1 MENVMSD
8 FNLVLFSDLTTDE
21 KLAQLE
27 AEGEKYQ
34 GLYVDMADK
43 EQRKFVKDQAS
54 FVNELLKKL
63 DRKRIDLSKQYKA
76 QVEAEAKEIKLR
88 LEKANSPFTAL
99 IDEWNAERKRI
110 LDEEK
115 RIQAEK
121 ELAEQIERDHEE
133 ALQLN
138 RLWDLEAKER
148 EAQRENERQQQAE
161 REKQIA
167 EKAAKQ
173 AAKQALIDAEN
184 ARQAQL
190 QREENARLKREADT
204 EHKKQINNAILSV
217 LVENGIT
224 EDDAKTVITLAAKGL
239 LPSIQINY

>member
-1 MENVMSD
+1 MSVVKD
-8 FNLVLFSDLTTDE
+8 EFKLVLFNDLTTDE

-54 FVNELLKKL
+54 FVNDLLKKL

-76 QVEAEAKEIKLR
+76 QVEAEAKEIKIR

-148 EAQRENERQQQAE
+148 EAQREAEKQAQIQ
-161 REKQIA
+161 REKDIA
-167 EKAAKQ
+167 EQ
-173 AAKQALIDAEN
+173 ARKQALIDAEN
-184 ARQAQL
+184 AKLAEQQRIGDERK
-190 QREENARLKREADT
+190 QREANKAYMAGV
-204 EHKKQINNAILSV
+204 NNSILAV
-217 LVENGIT
+217 LMQNGIS
-224 EDDAKTVITLAAKGL
+224 EQDGKTVIKLAAKGQ
-239 LPSIQINY
+239 LPQLTINY

>member
-1 MENVMSD
+1 MSD

-27 AEGEKYQ
+27 AEGEKYE
-34 GLYVDMADK
+34 GLYVDMSKKD
-43 EQRKFVKDQAS
+43 ERKFVKDQAT
-54 FVNELLKKL
+54 FVNDLLKKL

-76 QVEAEAKEIKLR
+76 QVEAEAKEIKAR
-88 LEKANSPFTAL
+88 LEKANSPFTTL

-115 RIQAEK
+115 RVQAEID
-121 ELAEQIERDHEE
+121 AQEQKDRDHEE

-138 RLWDLEAKER
+138 RLWDLEKVER
-148 EAQRENERQQQAE
+148 ERKREMERQQQAE

-167 EKAAKQ
+167 EQ
-173 AAKQALIDAEN
+173 AAKQDLIDAEN

-190 QREENARLKREADT
+190 QQEENARLNREGDT
-204 EHKKQINNAILSV
+204 EHKKQINNAILAT
-217 LVENGIT
+217 LVQNGIS
-224 EDDAKTVITLAAKGL
+224 EQDAKTMITLAAKGL
-239 LPSIQINY
+239 LQNITINY

>member
-1 MENVMSD
+1 MEKVMSD

-27 AEGEKYQ
+27 AEGKKYQ

-54 FVNELLKKL
+54 FVNDLLKKL
-63 DRKRIDLSKQYKA
+63 DRKRIDLSKQYKL

-121 ELAEQIERDHEE
+121 ELTEQIERDHEE

-148 EAQRENERQQQAE
+148 EMQRYTERKEQE
-161 REKQIA
+161 DREKQIA
-167 EKAAKQ
+167 EQ

-239 LPSIQINY
+239 LPNTQINY

>member
-1 MENVMSD
+1 MEKVMSD

-43 EQRKFVKDQAS
+43 EQRKFVKGQAS
-54 FVNELLKKL
+54 FVNDLLKKL

-121 ELAEQIERDHEE
+121 ELAEQIERAHEE

-138 RLWDLEAKER
+138 RLWDLETKVR
-148 EAQRENERQQQAE
+148 EAQREVDRKMQED

-167 EKAAKQ
+167 EQ

-184 ARQAQL
+184 ERQAQL

-217 LVENGIT
+217 LVENGIA

-239 LPSIQINY
+239 LPNTQINY

>member
-1 MENVMSD
+1 MEKVMSD

-54 FVNELLKKL
+54 FVNDLLKKL

-76 QVEAEAKEIKLR
+76 QVEDEAKEIKLR
-88 LEKANSPFTAL
+88 LEKANSPFTTL

-148 EAQRENERQQQAE
+148 ESKREAERKAQEE

-167 EKAAKQ
+167 EQ
-173 AAKQALIDAEN
+173 AAKQAVIDAEN

-190 QREENARLKREADT
+190 QQEENARLKREADT

-217 LVENGIT
+217 LVENGIA
-224 EDDAKTVITLAAKGL
+224 EDDAKTVITLAAKNL
-239 LPSIQINY
+239 LPNLSVRY

>member
-1 MENVMSD
+1 MENEMSY

-54 FVNELLKKL
+54 FVNDLLKKL

-88 LEKANSPFTAL
+88 LEKANNPFTAL
-99 IDEWNAERKRI
+99 IDKWNAERKRI

-115 RIQAEK
+115 RVQAEI
-121 ELAEQIERDHEE
+121 ELAEQKERDHEE
-133 ALQLN
+133 ALQIN
-138 RLWDLEAKER
+138 KLWEYEQLER
-148 EAQRENERQQQAE
+148 EANAEKERQQRAE

-167 EKAAKQ
+167 EQ
-173 AAKQALIDAEN
+173 AAKQALINAEN

-190 QREENARLKREADT
+190 QQEENERLKREADT
-204 EHKKQINNAILSV
+204 EHKKQVNNAILSV
-217 LVENGIT
+217 LVENGIAA
-224 EDDAKTVITLAAKGL
+224 DDAKTVITLAAKGL
-239 LPSIQINY
+239 LPNTQINY

>member
-1 MENVMSD
+1 MEKVMSD
-8 FNLVLFSDLTTDE
+8 FNLVLFSGLTTDE
-21 KLAQLE
+21 KLSQLE

-34 GLYVDMADK
+34 GLYVDMAKND
-43 EQRKFVKDQAS
+43 ERKFVKEQAA
-54 FVNELLKKL
+54 VINELLKKL
-63 DRKRIDLSKQYKA
+63 DRKRIDLSKHCKA

-115 RIQAEK
+115 RMQAEK
-121 ELAEQIERDHEE
+121 ELAEQIGRDHEE

-148 EAQRENERQQQAE
+148 EAQREAERKAQE
-161 REKQIA
+161 DREKQIA
-167 EKAAKQ
+167 EQ

-217 LVENGIT
+217 LVENGIA
-224 EDDAKTVITLAAKGL
+224 EDEAKTVITLAAKGL
-239 LPSIQINY
+239 LPNTQINY

>member
-54 FVNELLKKL
+54 FVNDLLKKL

-76 QVEAEAKEIKLR
+76 QVEAEAKEIKIR

-99 IDEWNAERKRI
+99 IDEWNSERKRI

-148 EAQRENERQQQAE
+148 ESQRESERQQQAE

-167 EKAAKQ
+167 EQ

-204 EHKKQINNAILSV
+204 EHKKQVNNAILSV
-217 LVENGIT
+217 LVENDIA
-224 EDDAKTVITLAAKGL
+224 EDDAKTVITLATKGL
-239 LPSIQINY
+239 LPNIQVNY

>member
-1 MENVMSD
+1 MSD

-27 AEGEKYQ
+27 ADGEKYQ

-54 FVNELLKKL
+54 FVNDLLKKL
-63 DRKRIDLSKQYKA
+63 DRKRIDLSKQYKL
-76 QVEAEAKEIKLR
+76 QVEAEAKEVKSR

-115 RIQAEK
+115 RVQAEK
-121 ELAEQIERDHEE
+121 ELAEQIESDHEE

-138 RLWDLEAKER
+138 RLWDLESKER
-148 EAQRENERQQQAE
+148 ESQREKERQAQTD

-167 EKAAKQ
+167 EQ
-173 AAKQALIDAEN
+173 AVRQALIDTEN
-184 ARQAQL
+184 ARQSKL
-190 QREENARLKREADT
+190 QQEETARLKRESGT
-204 EHKKQINNAILSV
+204 EHKKQVNNAILSV
-217 LVENGIT
+217 LVENGINQ
-224 EDDAKTVITLAAKGL
+224 DDAKTMIILAAQNL
-239 LPSIQINY
+239 LPNVKVVY

>member
-1 MENVMSD
+1 MSD

-27 AEGEKYQ
+27 TEGEKYQ
-34 GLYVDMADK
+34 GLYVDMSDK

-54 FVNELLKKL
+54 FVTDLLKKL

-121 ELAEQIERDHEE
+121 ELADQIERDHEE

-138 RLWDLEAKER
+138 RLWDLEKVER
-148 EAQRENERQQQAE
+148 ERQREIERQKQAE

-173 AAKQALIDAEN
+173 ALINAEN
-184 ARQAQL
+184 TRQMQL
-190 QREENARLKREADT
+190 QHEENARLKREADT
-204 EHKKQINNAILSV
+204 EHKKKVNNSILAV
-217 LVENGIT
+217 LAENGIS
-224 EDDAKTVITLAAKGL
+224 EQDAKTVIKLAVKGL
-239 LPSIQINY
+239 LPNTTINY

>member
-43 EQRKFVKDQAS
+43 DQRKFVKDQVS
-54 FVNELLKKL
+54 FVNDLLKKL

-148 EAQRENERQQQAE
+148 EAQREAERKAQEA

-167 EKAAKQ
+167 EQ
-173 AAKQALIDAEN
+173 AAKQALINAEN

-190 QREENARLKREADT
+190 QQEENARLKREADT

-224 EDDAKTVITLAAKGL
+224 EDDAKTVITLAVKGS
-239 LPSIQINY
+239 LPNISVLY

>member
-1 MENVMSD
+1 MSE

-27 AEGEKYQ
+27 SEGEKYQ
-34 GLYVDMADK
+34 GLYVDMSDK

-54 FVNELLKKL
+54 FVNDLLKKL
-63 DRKRIDLSKQYKA
+63 DRKRIDLSKQYKS

-121 ELAEQIERDHEE
+121 DLAEQIERDHEE

-138 RLWDLEAKER
+138 RLWDLEKVER
-148 EAQRENERQQQAE
+148 ERQREIERQQQAE

-167 EKAAKQ
+167 EQ
-173 AAKQALIDAEN
+173 AAEQALINAEN

-190 QREENARLKREADT
+190 QREENERLKREADT
-204 EHKKQINNAILSV
+204 EHKKKVNNSILAA
-217 LVENGIT
+217 LAENGIS
-224 EDDAKTVITLAAKGL
+224 EQDAKTVITLAAKGL
-239 LPSIQINY
+239 LPNTTINY

>member
-1 MENVMSD
+1 MEKVMSD

-43 EQRKFVKDQAS
+43 EQRKFVKGQAS
-54 FVNELLKKL
+54 FVNDLLKKL

-121 ELAEQIERDHEE
+121 ELAEQIERAHEE

-138 RLWDLEAKER
+138 RLWDLETKVR
-148 EAQRENERQQQAE
+148 EAQREVDRKMQED

-167 EKAAKQ
+167 EQ

-184 ARQAQL
+184 ERQAQL

-217 LVENGIT
+217 LVENGIA
-224 EDDAKTVITLAAKGL
+224 EDDAKTVITLAANGL
-239 LPSIQINY
+239 LPNTQINY

>member
-1 MENVMSD
+1 MENKMSD

-54 FVNELLKKL
+54 FVNDLLKKL

-76 QVEAEAKEIKLR
+76 QVETEAKEIKLR
-88 LEKANSPFTAL
+88 LEKANGPFTAL

-138 RLWDLEAKER
+138 RLWDLEKVER
-148 EAQRENERQQQAE
+148 ERQREIERQQQAE

-167 EKAAKQ
+167 EQ

-190 QREENARLKREADT
+190 HREENARLKREADT

-217 LVENGIT
+217 LVENGIAA
-224 EDDAKTVITLAAKGL
+224 DDAKTVITLAAKGL
-239 LPSIQINY
+239 LPNTQINY

>member
-1 MENVMSD
+1 MSD

-34 GLYVDMADK
+34 GLYVDMSDK

-54 FVNELLKKL
+54 FVNDLLKKL

-76 QVEAEAKEIKLR
+76 QVEAEAKEIKIR

-121 ELAEQIERDHEE
+121 DLAEQIERDHEE

-148 EAQRENERQQQAE
+148 ELQREKERQAQIE
-161 REKQIA
+161 REKEIA
-167 EKAAKQ
+167 EQ

-190 QREENARLKREADT
+190 QAEENARLKREADI
-204 EHKKQINNAILSV
+204 EHKKSVNNAILSV
-217 LVENGIT
+217 LVENGIS
-224 EDDAKTVITLAAKGL
+224 EDDAKTVITLAAKQQL
-239 LPSIQINY
+239 LNLTINY

>member
-1 MENVMSD
+1 MEKVMSN
-8 FNLVLFSDLTTDE
+8 FNLVLFSDLTTNE

-27 AEGEKYQ
+27 ADGEKYQ

-54 FVNELLKKL
+54 FVNDLLKKL

-121 ELAEQIERDHEE
+121 YLAEQIERDHEE

-148 EAQRENERQQQAE
+148 KAQREAERKAQEE

-167 EKAAKQ
+167 EQ

-190 QREENARLKREADT
+190 QQEENARLKREADT

-217 LVENGIT
+217 LVENGIA

-239 LPSIQINY
+239 LPNTQINY

>member
-34 GLYVDMADK
+34 GLYVDMANK
-43 EQRKFVKDQAS
+43 EQRKFVKDQANL
-54 FVNELLKKL
+54 VNDLLKKL

-99 IDEWNAERKRI
+99 IDEWNADRKRI

-138 RLWDLEAKER
+138 RLWDLEKVER
-148 EAQRENERQQQAE
+148 ERQREIERQQQAE

-167 EKAAKQ
+167 EQ

-190 QREENARLKREADT
+190 QREESARLKREADT

-224 EDDAKTVITLAAKGL
+224 EDGAKTVITLAAKGL
-239 LPSIQINY
+239 LPNTQINY